1 MSGTKFKEEI
11 AGLGY
16 GGVESLAYE
25 LAPEA
30 AAEWRSETCIS
41 GSFHLLPCYDT
52 PTIAEWAEFL
62 LVECFDDDITYA
74 CAELRVR
81 LDPRPLRIA
90 LRVARTAAFL
100 RLQRLETL
108 VARVN
113 AIDPDDTD
121 AMDHLDHLRALSGSP
136 CTCWGESSTTE
147 RNE

>member
-1 MSGTKFKEEI
+1 MSDEEI

-16 GGVESLAYE
+16 GVVESLAYE

-30 AAEWRSETCIS
+30 AAEWRSETGVGGWS
-41 GSFHLLPCYDT
+41 DTQPFHLLPCYDT
-52 PTIAEWAEFL
+52 PTRREWAEFL

-74 CAELRVR
+74 CALLRVR
-81 LDPRPLRIA
+81 AARI
-90 LRVARTAAFL
+90 AAFL

-113 AIDPDDTD
+113 AIDPDDD
-121 AMDHLDHLRALSGSP
+121 HAMDQLNHL
-136 CTCWGESSTTE
+136 CNE